1 LTGIE
6 QNESCERL
14 LIGKVT
20 ENCIYLLEAE
30 PGSGIDTCL
39 QSRDT
44 NDFVDIKVEDM
55 TDMHEEENPLR
66 VECPVIKPELEITHT
81 QPRFILQD
89 YTAKTKLSSAPIR
102 INKKFSEIETS
113 QAATVTET

>member
-1 LTGIE
+1 VLVYSGDIALTGIE
-6 QNESCERL
+6 QNEKCERL

-66 VECPVIKPELEITHT
+66 VECPVIKSELEITHT
-81 QPRFILQD
+81 HTHTHTHTTEVNPTGLHS
-89 YTAKTKLSSAPIR
+89 K
-102 INKKFSEIETS
+102 NKS
-113 QAATVTET
+113 V

>member
-1 LTGIE
+1 ME

-20 ENCIYLLEAE
+20 ENCIHLLEAE

-55 TDMHEEENPLR
+55 TDTHEEENPLR
-66 VECPVIKPELEITHT
+66 VECPVIKSELEITHT
-81 QPRFILQD
+81 QTRFILPD
-89 YTAKTKLSSAPIR
+89 YTAKTKVCTEPKT
-102 INKKFSEIETS
+102 INKNCSAIEK
-113 QAATVTET
+113 AATVPQT

>member
-1 LTGIE
+1 
-6 QNESCERL
+6 

-20 ENCIYLLEAE
+20 ENCIHLLEAE

-44 NDFVDIKVEDM
+44 NDFVDTKVEDM

-66 VECPVIKPELEITHT
+66 VECPVIKSELEITHT
-81 QPRFILQD
+81 HTHTQTRFILPD
-89 YTAKTKLSSAPIR
+89 YTAKTKVCSAPKR
-102 INKKFSEIETS
+102 INRSVRK
-113 QAATVTET
+113 